1 MDHLFVFLDAPDAP
15 GQAEVAAFLAAHPHT
30 TPIACDDEWWG
41 GDRPDSLNLRQT
53 LNANVAAWLVREQRD
68 AWLFHHDVDEVLA
81 VDLDVLAAV
90 PERFHAVHLE
100 TLEAVSVYDRDR
112 PETRFKTIPTE
123 EQLALLHAE
132 GIIAKPVVRQY
143 FRGHVRGKTGIRPGS
158 GATLAV
164 HFAVDA
170 RGKVPAYEH
179 PSLRVLHHH
188 TQSGA
193 SLAAKAVRMA
203 AAGDVVYRPGKAMV
217 MDALAAVAAS
227 DLPDAEK
234 EAEFRRLFD
243 EHVADPVE
251 RLEELG
257 LLAHVDASL
266 GDHTPE
272 ALPAQAE
279 ALVTTRLA
287 SSLRGESKLRF
298 RFADGDEA
306 AYEANSRPAPARLLR
321 LRRRAGARGAGR
333 PPPGCTARPPA
344 RLSRPHPRSSR
355 NRSRAPLVRVGPCC
369 CVRGQPFSA

>member
-1 MDHLFVFLDAPDAP
+1 MIFSASTVLDSVAVVTDFVETNLAMGVDHLFVFLDAPDAP

-287 SSLRGESKLRF
+287 SLRGESKLRF

-306 AYEANSRPAPARLLR
+306 AYEANSRPAPGAAAATPGAVQERAGRGGRLLGALRDR
-321 LRRRAGARGAGR
+321 LRG
-333 PPPGCTARPPA
+333 
-344 RLSRPHPRSSR
+344 
-355 NRSRAPLVRVGPCC
+355 
-369 CVRGQPFSA
+369 